1 MPRKGAEMKYIQKKM
16 ISRFLDLK
24 DKEAC
29 QRHDILLTP
38 HNLLCGVDNGSS
50 CLRAE
55 STLHPLQ
62 CGVPTARRRSVV
74 CSIPHITLRLCGVN
88 RIACFQHD

>member
-1 MPRKGAEMKYIQKKM
+1 M
-16 ISRFLDLK
+16 IISQLFNLK

-38 HNLLCGVDNGSS
+38 HNSLCGVENDSPRM
-50 CLRAE
+50 RAE
-55 STLHPLQ
+55 STLHTLQ
-62 CGVPTARRRSVV
+62 CGVPTARLIRIV
-74 CSIPHITLRLCGVN
+74 CRIPHIALRLCGVN